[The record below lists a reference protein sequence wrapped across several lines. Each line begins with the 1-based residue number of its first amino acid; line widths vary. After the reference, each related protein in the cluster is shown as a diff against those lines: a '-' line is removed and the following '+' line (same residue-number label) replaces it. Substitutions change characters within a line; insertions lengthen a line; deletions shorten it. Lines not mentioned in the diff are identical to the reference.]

1 MSTSTTEKHKRG
13 SGTCLKDA
21 QRLQILDFL
30 EQLLPP
36 SIRQIA
42 RQFYVDEKAIRNL
55 IKKKDEVRM
64 RAEQQDQNKQ
74 MTTFRGEKAK
84 YPELEERLYHWIDVG
99 VHRQSLPLL
108 AYIILEK
115 AKQLAIQMNIF

>member
-1 MSTSTTEKHKRG
+1 MIKIHSTEICNPDNMSTSTTEKHKRG

-42 RQFYVDEKAIRNL
+42 RQFDVDEKAIRNL

-64 RAEQQDQNKQ
+64 CAEQ
-74 MTTFRGEKAK
+74 
-84 YPELEERLYHWIDVG
+84 
-99 VHRQSLPLL
+99 
-108 AYIILEK
+108 
-115 AKQLAIQMNIF
+115 